1 MKALEKNSVNKFE
14 DNWSMLKIMIPILVL
29 IEELFVQLVRRY
41 VGGHKGPISCLM
53 TFLASSGEVLK
64 ISSPYMLAMSAS
76 ALG

>member
-1 MKALEKNSVNKFE
+1 
-14 DNWSMLKIMIPILVL
+14 MIPILVL

-53 TFLASSGEVLK
+53 TFLASSGEVHK
-64 ISSPYMLAMSAS
+64 ISSPYMLAMSTS